1 MEPEGSI
8 KTGRGGRPGRA
19 FTPRRNPAGLSCV
32 LTLHG
37 TIVLPLT
44 FSSALPANRRDEL
57 EELMFFHPE
66 QGEHTTSINASIEAY
81 GFPKILQEEES
92 LRIGIAGRDV
102 QTLYA
107 FVSRGSTQELA
118 GVVVYTRASDD
129 TLVLLHMAV
138 KPEFSFSNGYRNEL
152 VLPRM
157 LAQLRA
163 IAKRIKGIKRLS
175 IVYAD
180 HRELRPV
187 SQA

>member
-1 MEPEGSI
+1 
-8 KTGRGGRPGRA
+8 
-19 FTPRRNPAGLSCV
+19 
-32 LTLHG
+32 
-37 TIVLPLT
+37 
-44 FSSALPANRRDEL
+44 
-57 EELMFFHPE
+57 MFFHPE
-66 QGEHTTSINASIEAY
+66 QGEHTDSINACIETY
-81 GFPKILQEEES
+81 GFPKILQEEEC
-92 LRIGIAGRDV
+92 LRIGIAGLDV

-107 FVSRGSTQELA
+107 LVPRGSTQELA
-118 GVVVYTRASDD
+118 GVVVYTRTSDD

-138 KPEFSFSNGYRNEL
+138 KPEFSFSSGYRNEL

-180 HRELRPV
+180 HRELRSV

>member
-1 MEPEGSI
+1 MRQSPLVG
-8 KTGRGGRPGRA
+8 KAP
-19 FTPRRNPAGLSCV
+19 PAGLSPV

-37 TIVLPLT
+37 TTVLPLT

-66 QGEHTTSINASIEAY
+66 QGEHTASINASIEAY
-81 GFPKILQEEES
+81 GFPKILQEEDS
-92 LRIGIAGRDV
+92 LRIGIAGLDV

-107 FVSRGSTQELA
+107 FVPRGSTQELA
-118 GVVVYTRASDD
+118 GAVVYTRTSDD

-138 KPEFSFSNGYRNEL
+138 KPEFSFMSGYRNEL

-157 LAQLRA
+157 LGQLRV

-180 HRELRPV
+180 HREVRPLP
-187 SQA
+187 QA